1 MPIFVTTCG
10 MRTDLSIIKFDNNL
24 MAIHEI
30 IIVLIIVAKLVAS
43 LIPPIF
49 FKIALNDALA
59 LALLLSFK
67 GVVQLF
73 GYTILK
79 KSR

>member
-10 MRTDLSIIKFDNNL
+10 MRTDLSI
-24 MAIHEI
+24 IHEI